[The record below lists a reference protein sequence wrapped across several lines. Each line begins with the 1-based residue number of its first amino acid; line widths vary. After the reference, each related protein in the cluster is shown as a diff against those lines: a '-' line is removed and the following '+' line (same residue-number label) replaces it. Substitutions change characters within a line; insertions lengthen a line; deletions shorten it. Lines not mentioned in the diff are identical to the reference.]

1 MIYVESSGRGAVFPI
16 WGLAGSAVACVA
28 AILAALPYH
37 GLGGEA
43 YSPFNHFISELGELG
58 VSRLAPLFNAG
69 LIVTGILLAGFML
82 GLGAHIGSVWGYLAA
97 AVGVLASGACS
108 LVGVFPMNHI
118 EPHML
123 AAMSFFRFGMVA
135 IALFSLA
142 IVLDRKGR
150 LPRWLALPGALT
162 ALTFA
167 AFMYAPSEASS
178 SATTQALHAGLG
190 GRPDF
195 WLMAALEWAV
205 FVAVVGW
212 VTWVSLYV
220 RRKDHPQIS
229 QITQMGSGQAAGF
242 E

>member
-1 MIYVESSGRGAVFPI
+1 MSIIHKLRLTFPV
-16 WGLAGSAVACVA
+16 WGLAGAAVACVA
-28 AILAALPYH
+28 AIVTALPYR
-37 GLGGEA
+37 GTSGEA

-69 LIVTGILLAGFML
+69 LIVTGILLAAFML
-82 GLGAHIGSVWGYLAA
+82 GLGAHIGSVWGHLAA

-108 LVGVFPMNHI
+108 LVGVFPMNRI
-118 EPHML
+118 EPHVL
-123 AAMSFFRFGMVA
+123 AAVSFFRFGMVA

-142 IVLDRKGR
+142 IVLDRRRR

-167 AFMYAPSEASS
+167 AFMSAPGEQSS
-178 SATTQALHAGLG
+178 GTSTQALHAGLG

-195 WLMAALEWAV
+195 WLMAVLEWAV

-220 RRKDHPQIS
+220 RRKGHPQIS
-229 QITQMGSGQAAGF
+229 
-242 E
+242 

>member
-1 MIYVESSGRGAVFPI
+1 MSIIHKLRSTFPI
-16 WGLAGSAVACVA
+16 WGLAGAAVASIA
-28 AILAALPYH
+28 AILTALPYR
-37 GLGGEA
+37 GLRGEA

-69 LIVTGILLAGFML
+69 LIVTGILLAAFMW
-82 GLGAHIGSVWGYLAA
+82 GLGANIGTAWGYLAA

-118 EPHML
+118 EPHVV

-142 IVLDRKGR
+142 IVLDRKRR
-150 LPRWLALPGALT
+150 LPRWLALAGLVT

-167 AFMYAPSEASS
+167 AFMYAPSEPSGSAS
-178 SATTQALHAGLG
+178 AQALSAGLG

-212 VTWVSLYV
+212 VAWISLYV

-229 QITQMGSGQAAGF
+229 QIAQMG
-242 E
+242 